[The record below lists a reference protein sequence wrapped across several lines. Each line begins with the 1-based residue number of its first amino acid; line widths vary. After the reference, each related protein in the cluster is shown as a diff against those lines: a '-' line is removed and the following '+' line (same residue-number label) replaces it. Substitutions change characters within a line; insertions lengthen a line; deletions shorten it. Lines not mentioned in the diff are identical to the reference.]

1 MKKSFAKRALE
12 QKTITYLY
20 YVRCEQQ
27 HLENYSVSLGRYY
40 IYRQNVYR
48 WRDCLYFGRGCYYYY
63 GQGHFKK
70 DCPMR
75 AEYVQGQRQQT
86 QSYQQLVTVDRHIR
100 PLHLRTSGNHSRSQ
114 GQGERT

>member
-1 MKKSFAKRALE
+1 MKKIFAKRASE

-20 YVRCEQQ
+20 CVKCEQQ
-27 HLENYSVSLGRYY
+27 HLENCSASLGRYN
-40 IYRQNVYR
+40 IYRQNAYR
-48 WRDCLYFGRGCYYYY
+48 WQDCPYLSRGCYYYN

-86 QSYQQLVTVDRHIR
+86 QSYQQLVIVDRLIR
-100 PLHLRTSGNHSRSQ
+100 PLQLRTNGNHNRSR